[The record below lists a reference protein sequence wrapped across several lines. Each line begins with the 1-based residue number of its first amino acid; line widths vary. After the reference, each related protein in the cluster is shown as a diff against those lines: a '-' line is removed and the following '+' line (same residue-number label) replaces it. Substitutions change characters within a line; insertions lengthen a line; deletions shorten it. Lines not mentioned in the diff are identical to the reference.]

1 MPEQEFGRPDI
12 PPSANPMPGVPEAL
26 FVHADHTKAEAVA
39 AVCSQDYVGA
49 VYALPKNSPSTRERA
64 LRRAVETHRSAAGR
78 QSSVLADADLY
89 SGKNRVMGEHRL
101 NPGWVAHQLN
111 AGLPVACTDSG
122 FINDASSAQLIS
134 VLSQAAGLQQQ
145 RTGRVLTFL
154 PLCGTWVTQRAET
167 LRAQIERHQVPVAL
181 LLGAAQDPL
190 ASKRAVEGLLHVLES
205 EVPVSLLRTD
215 MAAVGALAA
224 GASIAAIGTRSGL
237 RHIYPIRKSKGGP
250 PPSLPSVLVP
260 QSMSL
265 HRLDT
270 LAEAIADSPDGLHW
284 TCPCNRCYGRSLI
297 TIRSEEQAFGH
308 NLSAA
313 ADIARHVLDC
323 PGRAGRLQSWV
334 ALCGQAQFVIMDI
347 AATTNRRWD
356 GPDYLGA
363 WWAAGQLSPVG
374 R

>member
-1 MPEQEFGRPDI
+1 MPEQAFGRPSI
-12 PPSANPMPGVPEAL
+12 PKSANPMPGVLEVL
-26 FVHADHTKAEAVA
+26 FVHADHTKAAAVA
-39 AVCSQDYVGA
+39 AVCANDFLGA
-49 VYALPKNSPSTRERA
+49 VYTLPKNSQSTRERA
-64 LRRAVETHRSAAGR
+64 LGRAVETHRAVAGPDA
-78 QSSVLADADLY
+78 SVLFDADLY

-101 NPGWVAHQLN
+101 DAGWVAHQLN
-111 AGLPVACTDSG
+111 VGLSVACTDSG
-122 FINDASSAQLIS
+122 FIDDATPGQLTS
-134 VLSQAAGLQQQ
+134 VLSQAASLSQQ

-154 PLCGTWVTQRAET
+154 PLGGTWVTQRAEA

-181 LLGAAQDPL
+181 LLGGAQDPL

-224 GASIAAIGTRSGL
+224 GATIAAFGTRSGL
-237 RHIYPIRKSKGGP
+237 RHIYPVKKSKGGP

-284 TCPCNRCYGRSLI
+284 ICQCNRCYGRSLI

-313 ADIARHVLDC
+313 AEIARHVLNGL
-323 PGRAGRLQSWV
+323 GRTRRLASWG
-334 ALCGQAQFVIMDI
+334 ALCGQAQFVNFEI

-356 GPDYLGA
+356 GPAYLGA
-363 WWAAGQLSPVG
+363 WWGAGQLSLVG
-374 R
+374 Q